1 MSEEFVGW
9 LDDEWNVVL
18 DQSQPIVRCRD
29 CERSSHFYQWLTP
42 SKRANVETWVCGNMD
57 GFEVEPDGFC
67 SWGER
72 KR

>member
-29 CERSSHFYQWLTP
+29 CHW
-42 SKRANVETWVCGNMD
+42 SKPNQSDHEYRAEHYCNIWASDVSA
-57 GFEVEPDGFC
+57 DGFC
-67 SWGER
+67 FRGRR
-72 KR
+72 KENHAG